1 MTNKAANKSIVYNIS
16 NRQNSVLIKIPNA
29 GKNGERL
36 V

>member
-1 MTNKAANKSIVYNIS
+1 MTNKAVNKPIVCNIS

-29 GKNGERL
+29 GKNGDRL